1 MNQNTM
7 QNDVS
12 LVRNGDMD
20 INDFILKYKP
30 FIYASIYQFKGGFI
44 SDSDELTT
52 IGMMAMV
59 EAVDSYESIRGSF
72 YHYSKLVIRSRLIDH
87 YRKMSKVSELETLI
101 SENESDSEY
110 KNGAIEIL
118 DAINSFNET
127 EDGFFRKEEIFQLSE
142 ELKHYDISFSDLE
155 KLSPKKVELRQKYI
169 KSAQFI
175 VDNEEILNDFL
186 NSRRLPVTE
195 ICNQVM
201 ITRKQLDRARKYI
214 IALVLIKKGDYV
226 FLSEYIKLYP

>member
-12 LVRNGDMD
+12 LVCNGAMD
-20 INDFILKYKP
+20 INDFIFKYKP
-30 FIYASIYQFKGGFI
+30 FIYAAIYQFKGGFI

-59 EAVDSYESIRGSF
+59 EAVDNYESSRGSF
-72 YHYSKLVIRSRLIDH
+72 YHYSKLVIRSRLIDY
-87 YRKMSKVSELETLI
+87 YRKASKVSEVEILAPEK
-101 SENESDSEY
+101 ESDFEY
-110 KNGAIEIL
+110 KKAAIEVV

-127 EDGFFRKEEIFQLSE
+127 EDGFFRKEEIFRLRE
-142 ELKHYDISFSDLE
+142 ELKDYNISFSDLE
-155 KLSPKKVELRQKYI
+155 KLSPKKAELRHKYI

-175 VDNEEILNDFL
+175 VENEEVLNDFL
-186 NSRRLPVTE
+186 NSRRLPVSE
-195 ICNQVM
+195 ISNKVM
-201 ITRKQLDRARKYI
+201 ITSKQLDRARKYI

-226 FLSEYIKLYP
+226 FLSEYIKL

>member
-12 LVRNGDMD
+12 LVRNRDMD

-30 FIYASIYQFKGGFI
+30 FIYAAIYQFKGGFI

-52 IGMMAMV
+52 IGMLAMV
-59 EAVDSYESIRGSF
+59 EAVDNYESSRGSF
-72 YHYSKLVIRSRLIDH
+72 YHYSKLVIRSRLID
-87 YRKMSKVSELETLI
+87 YFRKASKVSEVEILAP
-101 SENESDSEY
+101 ENESDFEY
-110 KNGAIEIL
+110 KNGAIEVV

-127 EDGFFRKEEIFQLSE
+127 EDGFFRKEEIFRLSE
-142 ELKHYDISFSDLE
+142 ELKDYNISFSDLE
-155 KLSPKKVELRQKYI
+155 QLSPKKAELRHKYI

-175 VDNEEILNDFL
+175 VDNEKILNDFL
-186 NSRRLPVTE
+186 NSRRLPASE
-195 ICNQVM
+195 ISNKVM
-201 ITRKQLDRARKYI
+201 ITNKQLDRARKYI

-226 FLSEYIKLYP
+226 FLSEYIKL